1 MCGVVGVYCEDPSL
15 TSRMTYFTLFSL
27 QHRGQESA
35 GIAVSGDTVKVYKG
49 MGLVTEVFDDRTLK
63 KLNGNSAI
71 GHVRYSTTG
80 ESKIEN
86 AQPLVVKSKFGPIS
100 VAHNG
105 NLVNYWELR
114 KELEEDGRVFLT
126 DSDTEV
132 ISHLL
137 SSYLLDYD
145 LNKSLELLTEK
156 LRGSFTLSLL
166 LNNMVVG
173 YRDPLGFKPLC
184 VGEGEFGYVIASESC
199 ALDSVGAEFIRD
211 VEPGEAVIIEDG
223 DLRFEKIAE
232 GRNKAV
238 CVFEYIYFARPDSTI
253 DGRSV
258 YEVRFNIG
266 RTLAR
271 ENPVEVD
278 IISPVPDSGTTSS
291 IGYAYESRIPYIEA
305 LIKNRYV
312 GRTFIMPGQSS
323 RELSVRLKMNAL
335 KNNVKGRRVMLIDDS
350 IVRGT
355 TSRRIVDLVRK
366 AGAREV
372 HFRVGSPP
380 IIAPCY
386 FGIDMSTREE
396 LIASSKNVEAIRKE
410 INADTLA
417 YLSLEGLIN
426 SVGISESDLCLAC
439 LTAEYPVM
447 VPGEVCNRC

>member
-184 VGEGEFGYVIASESC
+184 V
-199 ALDSVGAEFIRD
+199 
-211 VEPGEAVIIEDG
+211 
-223 DLRFEKIAE
+223 
-232 GRNKAV
+232 
-238 CVFEYIYFARPDSTI
+238 
-253 DGRSV
+253 
-258 YEVRFNIG
+258 
-266 RTLAR
+266 
-271 ENPVEVD
+271 
-278 IISPVPDSGTTSS
+278 
-291 IGYAYESRIPYIEA
+291 
-305 LIKNRYV
+305 
-312 GRTFIMPGQSS
+312 
-323 RELSVRLKMNAL
+323 
-335 KNNVKGRRVMLIDDS
+335 
-350 IVRGT
+350 
-355 TSRRIVDLVRK
+355 
-366 AGAREV
+366 
-372 HFRVGSPP
+372 
-380 IIAPCY
+380 
-386 FGIDMSTREE
+386 
-396 LIASSKNVEAIRKE
+396 
-410 INADTLA
+410 
-417 YLSLEGLIN
+417 
-426 SVGISESDLCLAC
+426 
-439 LTAEYPVM
+439 
-447 VPGEVCNRC
+447 